1 MKAQPSSTSF
11 RVPNSIVQ
19 GITTSTDTQLNR
31 MTAVETVTLMALLS
45 FVASDT
51 PGKEVRVKRAD
62 ILAAMKLYKACSNT
76 VTRRWEKNSGESR
89 QEQYTNARNSPA
101 QYKAVQDASAVL
113 AGLKVIIKR
122 KEKGQK
128 SKRLYEEPI
137 FRELGYR
144 YEIDGKALDVHRL
157 PSGYERENVGTNER
171 PLWVVYVQTPDGKR
185 RLPCKHIYFKL
196 NEKLADEVQGLKG
209 SVKYT
214 LFDRKVFAL
223 LRRLSKDPKA
233 LRLVI
238 LILRQTNESFTRV
251 LSQLLKDLGYDMS
264 HKKRS
269 IQTLRD
275 TLYQLAQIGV
285 VKRFQIDQEA
295 DRLFIDHNK
304 DWYQLHPREEV
315 YSTRTPAL

>member
-62 ILAAMKLYKACSNT
+62 VLAAVELYKACSNT
-76 VTRRWEKNSGESR
+76 FTRLWGKNTGETRRKR
-89 QEQYTNARNSPA
+89 YRIARYSPA
-101 QYKAVQDASAVL
+101 QTTAMQDALPVL
-113 AGLKVIIKR
+113 AGLKVIIIR

-128 SKRLYEEPI
+128 SRRLYEEPL
-137 FRELGYR
+137 FREFGYR
-144 YEIDGKALDVHRL
+144 YEIDGKALNVHIL
-157 PSGYERENVGTNER
+157 PSGYERENVGTTER
-171 PLWVVYVQTPDGKR
+171 PLWIVYIQTPNGR
-185 RLPCKHIYFKL
+185 QRLPSKAIYFKL

-223 LRRLSKDPKA
+223 FRSISKDPKA
-233 LRLVI
+233 LRLLI

-264 HKKRS
+264 HKNRS

-285 VKRFQIDQEA
+285 VKRFQIDQET

-304 DWYQLHPREEV
+304 DWYQLHPTEEV